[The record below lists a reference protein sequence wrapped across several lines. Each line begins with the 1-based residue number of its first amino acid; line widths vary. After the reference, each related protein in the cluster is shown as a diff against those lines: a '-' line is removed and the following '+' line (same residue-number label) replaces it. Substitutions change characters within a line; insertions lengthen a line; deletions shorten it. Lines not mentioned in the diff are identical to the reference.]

1 MKIFQKRLLAW
12 LPRLV
17 YQVWI
22 LASGRLL
29 SQMGSGFTLFY
40 APIFFTDGVGLS
52 RTAVGLGLGSA
63 AISGVVGRL
72 LGGSFADSAYW
83 GRRRTLLLS
92 AIISAIASFVLAIAN
107 DFPIFVLGNLL
118 MGLGIGFY
126 WPANEA
132 AVADLTQP
140 EQRNE
145 AYAITRLADT
155 VGLGLGVVLAGWFIS
170 VTGAYR
176 MLFVIDGISFLIFFA
191 VIYWAIS
198 ETLRSSE
205 YPIRSLNGWWM
216 ALTDRALLVYA
227 LVNVLL
233 TTYLIQVSSTMP
245 LYFSDFVP
253 NRAAGI
259 GLPNGVISGL
269 FTWHIVLSV
278 VLQIPIARW
287 LNRLSRAQALT
298 ISSGFWGIGFAM
310 IWLAGVMP
318 IGNLLW
324 AIVGLAVL
332 AIATAAYMPA
342 ASSLVVELAPESL
355 RGIYLGVNSQCW
367 AIGYFIGPP
376 LGGWALDQPR
386 PWADLFWLGMAASV
400 GAAILIL
407 QVLRRL
413 VVERQTLAREE
424 QRAEG

>member
-1 MKIFQKRLLAW
+1 
-12 LPRLV
+12 
-17 YQVWI
+17 
-22 LASGRLL
+22 
-29 SQMGSGFTLFY
+29 
-40 APIFFTDGVGLS
+40 
-52 RTAVGLGLGSA
+52 
-63 AISGVVGRL
+63 
-72 LGGSFADSAYW
+72 
-83 GRRRTLLLS
+83 
-92 AIISAIASFVLAIAN
+92 
-107 DFPIFVLGNLL
+107 
-118 MGLGIGFY
+118 
-126 WPANEA
+126 
-132 AVADLTQP
+132 
-140 EQRNE
+140 
-145 AYAITRLADT
+145 
-155 VGLGLGVVLAGWFIS
+155 
-170 VTGAYR
+170 
-176 MLFVIDGISFLIFFA
+176 

-198 ETLRSSE
+198 ETLQSSNH
-205 YPIRSLNGWWM
+205 PVRSLNGWRM

-253 NRAAGI
+253 NQTKGV
-259 GLPNGVISGL
+259 GLPNAVISGL

-318 IGNLLW
+318 IGSLLW
-324 AIVGLAVL
+324 AIAGLAVL
-332 AIATAAYMPA
+332 AVATAAYMPA

-355 RGIYLGVNSQCW
+355 RGIYMGVNSQCW

-407 QVLRRL
+407 QVLQRL
-413 VVERQTLAREE
+413 VMVRQMRG
-424 QRAEG
+424 EGLKW

>member
-1 MKIFQKRLLAW
+1 MKTFQKRLLTW

-22 LASGRLL
+22 LALGRLL

-40 APIFFTDGVGLS
+40 APIFFTDEVGLS

-63 AISGVVGRL
+63 AISGVLGRV

-92 AIISAIASFVLAIAN
+92 AVISAIASFVLAIAH

-170 VTGAYR
+170 ATGAYR
-176 MLFVIDGISFLIFFA
+176 VLFVIDGISFLLFFA

-198 ETLRSSE
+198 ETLQSSNH
-205 YPIRSLNGWWM
+205 PVRSLNGWRM

-253 NRAAGI
+253 NQTKGV
-259 GLPNGVISGL
+259 GLPNAVISGL

-318 IGNLLW
+318 IGSLLW
-324 AIVGLAVL
+324 AIAGLAVL
-332 AIATAAYMPA
+332 AVATAAYMPA

-355 RGIYLGVNSQCW
+355 RGIYMGVNSQCW

-407 QVLRRL
+407 QVLQRL
-413 VVERQTLAREE
+413 VMVRQMRG
-424 QRAEG
+424 EGLKW